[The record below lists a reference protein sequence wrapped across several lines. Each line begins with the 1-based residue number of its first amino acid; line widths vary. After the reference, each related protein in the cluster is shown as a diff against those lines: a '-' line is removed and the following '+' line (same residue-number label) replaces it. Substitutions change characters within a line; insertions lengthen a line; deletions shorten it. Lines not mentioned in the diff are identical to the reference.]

1 MPSKY
6 YCHLGNAILL
16 ASIMNSTLFI
26 IFMTFERFYS
36 IIRPHKAAS
45 FNTMKRAKVT
55 IVCIILFSYVY
66 NFPHFILTRQV
77 GRQCVPYGSAMKYI
91 YGQFFYWFST
101 ILSFFLPFVLLLIMN
116 SFIIHTLHKRSISN
130 HTRSDT
136 QDQTQGHGENGQG
149 QSTRIKNSDY
159 QIFTILLLVTFA
171 FLILNTPPYAL
182 FLFAIFYDYEQ
193 SVLPL
198 PAIICSTT
206 LPDKLTTQITVLIS
220 TCTLSQGRNSGLI

>member
-1 MPSKY
+1 
-6 YCHLGNAILL
+6 
-16 ASIMNSTLFI
+16 
-26 IFMTFERFYS
+26 
-36 IIRPHKAAS
+36 
-45 FNTMKRAKVT
+45 MKQAKVT

-77 GRQCVPYGSAMKYI
+77 GRQCVPYGSAIKYI
-91 YGQFFYWFST
+91 YGQFYYWFST
-101 ILSFFLPFVLLLIMN
+101 ILSFFLQFVLLLIMN
-116 SFIIHTLHKRSISN
+116 SFIIHTLYKRSISN
-130 HTRSDT
+130 HTRSGT

-159 QIFTILLLVTFA
+159 QIFSILLFVTFA

-182 FLFAIFYDYEQ
+182 FLFAMFYDYEQ